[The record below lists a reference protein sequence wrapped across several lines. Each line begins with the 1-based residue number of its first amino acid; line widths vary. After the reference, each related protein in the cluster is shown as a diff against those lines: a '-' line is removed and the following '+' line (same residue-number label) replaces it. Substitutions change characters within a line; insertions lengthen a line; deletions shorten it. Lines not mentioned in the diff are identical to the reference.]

1 MIKIAPSILSAD
13 FSKLGEEVKAL
24 ENNNADVIHID
35 VMDGMF
41 VPNISFGVPIIKSI
55 RSITKLP
62 FDVHLM
68 IEEPGRYIEDFVK
81 AGADIITVHY
91 EADKHIDRTINYIKS
106 FGIKAAV
113 ALNPATPVSVIK
125 DIIPSLDM
133 VLIMSVNP
141 GFGGQ
146 KYISYASSKI
156 KEVKELKEKYNTNLL
171 IEIDGGVDVHNIKE
185 VAESGAELIVAG
197 SAVFKNGNIKENIFN
212 LKEAA
217 K

>member
-1 MIKIAPSILSAD
+1 
-13 FSKLGEEVKAL
+13 
-24 ENNNADVIHID
+24 
-35 VMDGMF
+35 MD
-41 VPNISFGVPIIKSI
+41 K
-55 RSITKLP
+55 
-62 FDVHLM
+62 
-68 IEEPGRYIEDFVK
+68 
-81 AGADIITVHY
+81 
-91 EADKHIDRTINYIKS
+91 
-106 FGIKAAV
+106 
-113 ALNPATPVSVIK
+113 
-125 DIIPSLDM
+125 
-133 VLIMSVNP
+133 
-141 GFGGQ
+141 